1 MKRFDDGPSRLDA
14 GPPRIKVIPTLQP
27 PAEPVRSQPLHID
40 YTQTRVLPDA
50 IGRALRVPGVAGP
63 DRGPLAEAF
72 KVLRL
77 QLRQRLQADGH
88 RVLGVTSARA
98 LVGKS
103 ITALNLALAMAADLD
118 TSVLLVDA
126 DLGGRTLQRLFG
138 LDAWPG
144 LAEHLAGG
152 RPLPELLVNPGV
164 ERLALLP
171 AAGVPPANAPEL
183 LATQR
188 AQQLVA
194 EMRARYA
201 DRLLVVDLPP
211 LLERADAL
219 AFLPHVDTTLLVVE
233 NHGTTAP
240 DLERV
245 GELMAPYNLVGSVMA
260 PPDPAPAAARGGWFS
275 RWRRPPRAFYE

>member
-1 MKRFDDGPSRLDA
+1 MKPFEDSRPRADA
-14 GPPRIKVIPTLQP
+14 TPARIKVLPAMVP
-27 PAEPVRSQPLHID
+27 PGAPRAEPLHIT
-40 YTQTRVLPDA
+40 YTHTRVLPDA
-50 IGRALRVPGVAGP
+50 IGRALRVPGVAGA

-77 QLRQRLQADGH
+77 QLRQRLLADGH
-88 RVLGVTSARA
+88 RVLGVTSARTLA
-98 LVGKS
+98 GKTH
-103 ITALNLALAMAADLD
+103 TALNLALAMAADLD

-126 DLGGRTLQRLFG
+126 DLAGRTLQRLFG
-138 LDAWPG
+138 LDALPG
-144 LAEHLAGG
+144 LAEHLSGN

-171 AAGVPPANAPEL
+171 AAGVPPRNAPEL

-194 EMRARYA
+194 EVRTRYA
-201 DRLLVVDLPP
+201 DRLIVVDLPP

-245 GELMAPYNLVGSVMA
+245 AGLMAPFNLVGSVMA
-260 PPDPAPAAARGGWFS
+260 PPDAARADPGRRGLARWWPRRAAAGR
-275 RWRRPPRAFYE
+275 